1 MLAKEL
7 LTMVSACIN
16 ITQKD
21 RQNQFLFH
29 VVFLSLVFY
38 KMLHLKARFF
48 KSYSA

>member
-21 RQNQFLFH
+21 RQNQSVL
-29 VVFLSLVFY
+29 VALSEY
-38 KMLHLKARFF
+38 KNPYDSSFTALRR
-48 KSYSA
+48 SG